1 MAAGRAARRAVFEL
15 ADAGGQAGGAFL
27 GGEQVCLQGGAADG
41 GPGAGH
47 AGWLGF
53 GGVDLIDHGPALGT
67 LRRVFPGP

>member
-1 MAAGRAARRAVFEL
+1 VFEL

-53 GGVDLIDHGPALGT
+53 GGVDLIAARAGVRPPSAGGLAG
-67 LRRVFPGP
+67 